1 MYKDILILANSLK
14 HGGRCIA
21 GRDINTD
28 EWFRIVSSA
37 GGDEIPSS
45 IAKYNNCY
53 GTQNLYPLKVIRVH
67 YTSTVPL
74 PAQPENI
81 LNDATQ
87 NWVQVSPF
95 NKSVG
100 DLNDFLE
107 YPADLWGIGNSIN
120 DAGVMSGVIN
130 IYQSLYL
137 VKVEQL
143 ELLKVLEEGKTRRR
157 AKFVYNGVE
166 YDFPVTDPSFDRI
179 YNGESPHHSILCISL
194 GENFS
199 ANNRH
204 YKIVAGIF

>member
-1 MYKDILILANSLK
+1 MYKDILILANSIK
-14 HGGRCIA
+14 HGGKCIA

-28 EWFRIVSSA
+28 EWFRIVSTA
-37 GGDEIPSS
+37 DGDQIPSN

-81 LNDATQ
+81 LNDTTHI
-87 NWVQVSPF
+87 WEQVDPYRKDISE
-95 NKSVG
+95 
-100 DLNDFLE
+100 LNDFLE
-107 YPADLWGIGNSIN
+107 YPADLWGTGNSIN
-120 DAGVMSGVIN
+120 DADVMSGAIN
-130 IYQSLYL
+130 INQSLYL

-143 ELLKVLEEGKTRRR
+143 ELLRVVEEEKTRRR

-166 YDFPVTDPSFDRI
+166 YYFPVTDPSFDRI
-179 YNGESPHHSILCISL
+179 YNGESPQHSILCISL